1 MLRELKNIDMV
12 IDNIVNEEFDK
23 CNEID
28 EIEETIRII
37 LSKKDANH
45 IAKA

>member
-1 MLRELKNIDMV
+1 MERQLESMLRDLKSIDNA

-28 EIEETIRII
+28 EI
-37 LSKKDANH
+37 
-45 IAKA
+45 